1 MPSVWMHL
9 IQLLSKHRRS
19 ESERY
24 NPHLFHRRAE
34 KRPQGWGREEGGH
47 CYATN
52 YFPTFLFTSSSHH
65 SQLNPF
71 TLRWS
76 ALSWMLLPSSVNDLN
91 LLPSGEKRTAGQ
103 RWREEWLIIE
113 KWEPRACRAPNLF
126 YVILRG
132 NLHPVALALGMMNE
146 PEFVLDYT

>member
-1 MPSVWMHL
+1 MKVKGIIPIFFITVLKRDPRGEGERKEGIVMPPITFQPFSLHPHPTTLNL
-9 IQLLSKHRRS
+9 ILS
-19 ESERY
+19 
-24 NPHLFHRRAE
+24 
-34 KRPQGWGREEGGH
+34 
-47 CYATN
+47 
-52 YFPTFLFTSSSHH
+52 
-65 SQLNPF
+65 
-71 TLRWS
+71 
-76 ALSWMLLPSSVNDLN
+76 LSDEVHFSWILLPSTVNDLN

>member
-1 MPSVWMHL
+1 MKVKGIIPIFFITVL
-9 IQLLSKHRRS
+9 KR
-19 ESERY
+19 E
-24 NPHLFHRRAE
+24 
-34 KRPQGWGREEGGH
+34 RPQGWRGEEGRGH

-71 TLRWS
+71 TLRYEVHFS
-76 ALSWMLLPSSVNDLN
+76 RTLPPSSVDDLN
-91 LLPSGEKRTAGQ
+91 LLPCPGSEKNGWAAF
-103 RWREEWLIIE
+103 WREEWLIIE